1 MSSVINTIR
10 RQPSTAAVTLLIAI
24 TISVALAAAPARA
37 VARISFPEAAPVI
50 RDCVEGRFAQF

>member
-37 VARISFPEAAPVI
+37 VARIGFPEAAPVI